1 MAAVWDLV
9 WKVGVGV
16 QRSVSSLSRAVFV
29 SQRRQTKQ
37 RCNTFAEY
45 ASISIVWTWS
55 LISVFFLSKS
65 SLPYSGT

>member
-1 MAAVWDLV
+1 MAAVWDSV

-16 QRSVSSLSRAVFV
+16 RRSVSSLSRAVFV
-29 SQRRQTKQ
+29 SQRRQAKQ
-37 RCNTFAEY
+37 RRNTFAEY

-55 LISVFFLSKS
+55 LISVFFPSKS